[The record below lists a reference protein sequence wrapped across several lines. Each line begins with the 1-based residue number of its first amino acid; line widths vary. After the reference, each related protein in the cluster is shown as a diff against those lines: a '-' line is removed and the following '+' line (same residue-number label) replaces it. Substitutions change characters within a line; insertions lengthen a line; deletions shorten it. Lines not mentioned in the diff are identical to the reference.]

1 MDLTLETKTPVPAAC
16 GGAILRPTANCMA
29 APLARRAAVLID
41 GEAYFTR
48 LAACLRKAT
57 RSILIVGWDFDAGIT
72 LEPGPNAEPLGS
84 LLRSLV
90 EARPDLNVRVLVWS
104 AAIVHAPGASLPL
117 IVGADWEKHSRIRV
131 QLDTHHPPYAAHHQK
146 IVCIDDDVA
155 FVGGMDLTVSRWDRT
170 DHKESEQ
177 GRTNPDGNGYGP
189 VHDVHAVIQGP
200 AARTLGDVARDRWF
214 RATGERLSAVE
225 SGGDLWPDGLPPQF
239 ESIRIG
245 ISRTIPQWR
254 AEQCVQESARMVIDA
269 IRSARRSIYIEAQY
283 FTSPSVGQVLSEK
296 LAHANGPEVVVVVG
310 MSARGRL
317 ERYVM
322 GKNRDRLVQQ
332 LRRDD
337 RHGRFRIYH
346 PVVPSGDATAPL
358 KVHSKLMIIDDTLLR
373 VGSSNLNNRSEGLD
387 TECDIAIEA
396 VAFPARRTVDRIR
409 DKLLGE
415 HLGVSGEEVADA
427 VARQHSLIGGIEE
440 INRGQRG
447 LRELSKTARRS
458 TLRPV
463 LGTWL
468 LDPSQPLFCS
478 TWPRLRK
485 LLSGSPSRPAPQTQ
499 FRKDKGRQPEA

>member
-1 MDLTLETKTPVPAAC
+1 
-16 GGAILRPTANCMA
+16 MA
-29 APLARRAAVLID
+29 APLARRVAVLID
-41 GEAYFTR
+41 GEAYFKR
-48 LAACLRKAT
+48 LASCLRKAT
-57 RSILIVGWDFDAGIT
+57 RSILIVGWDFDASIT
-72 LEPGPNAEPLGS
+72 LEPGPNPEPLGS

-117 IVGADWEKHSRIRV
+117 IVGAGWEKHSRIRV

-170 DHKESEQ
+170 AHRATEQ
-177 GRTNPDGNGYGP
+177 GRINPDGNGYGP

-200 AARTLGDVARDRWF
+200 AARTLADVARDRWF
-214 RATGERLSAVE
+214 KATGERLLAVE
-225 SGGDLWPDGLPPQF
+225 PGCDLWPDGLAAQF
-239 ESIRIG
+239 ENTRVG

-254 AEQCVQESARMVIDA
+254 AEHCVRESATMVIDA

-283 FTSPSVGQVLSEK
+283 FTSPRVGKALREK
-296 LAHANGPEVVVVVG
+296 LVHPNGPEVVVVVG

-317 ERYVM
+317 EHYVM

-346 PVVPSGDATAPL
+346 PVVPCGDATAPL
-358 KVHSKLMIIDDTLLR
+358 KVHSKLMIIDDILLR

-396 VAFPARRTVDRIR
+396 VAPAARRAVERIR
-409 DKLLGE
+409 DELLGE
-415 HLGVSGEEVADA
+415 HLGVSGEEVAVA
-427 VARQHSLIGGIEE
+427 VARQRSLIAGIEE
-440 INRGQRG
+440 LNCGQRS
-447 LRELSKTARRS
+447 LRELPQTARRS
-458 TLRPV
+458 PPRPV

-478 TWPRLRK
+478 AWPRLRK
-485 LLSGSPSRPAPQTQ
+485 LLSGGRDRPTA
-499 FRKDKGRQPEA
+499 